1 MAAASG
7 PISTSLG
14 VASLP
19 GPAVQEPGLNY
30 STPEQ
35 AGPMWL
41 MHEVTWSLNR
51 FGGGGTQFS

>member
-30 STPEQ
+30 STLEQ
-35 AGPMWL
+35 AGPM
-41 MHEVTWSLNR
+41 
-51 FGGGGTQFS
+51 